1 MLKTLKNVNQL
12 ICKILDFFVTIIL
25 NFISNFIDNNKSK
38 DQFARDVKFKSKNF
52 EKAKYVIVTATIN
65 IFKARIFALKCLSL
79 Q

>member
-25 NFISNFIDNNKSK
+25 NFISNLIDNKSK
-38 DQFARDVKFKSKNF
+38 DQFARDVNFKSKIF

>member
-38 DQFARDVKFKSKNF
+38 DQFARDVSLR
-52 EKAKYVIVTATIN
+52 AKILERQST
-65 IFKARIFALKCLSL
+65 
-79 Q
+79 